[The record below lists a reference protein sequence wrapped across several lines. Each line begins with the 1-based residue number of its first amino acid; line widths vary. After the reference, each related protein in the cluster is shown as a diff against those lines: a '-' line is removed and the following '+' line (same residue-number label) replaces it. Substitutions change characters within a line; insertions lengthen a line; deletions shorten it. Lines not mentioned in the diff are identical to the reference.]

1 MQRLT
6 PFDHEAIIM
15 LESLTECSVCP
26 SFGDNDNFK
35 LYAFYGKHNTPEYI
49 SAIIDA
55 ARGRYGERFVEVSD
69 DPDWQR
75 LEFTIAYD
83 KHEYPKLQGD
93 YTIETPHVENGNVY
107 CHQLEEIRAVQVTRN
122 NDEKLMA
129 FVGGGQ
135 MRIERRIDG
144 KAWFTFINNGVF
156 VDVPENSYIVKR
168 ENGNH
173 FEIWPADKFEKE
185 WEPRN

>member
-6 PFDHEAIIM
+6 PFDHEAIVM

-93 YTIETPHVENGNVY
+93 YTIETPHPNWGTEY
-107 CHQLEEIRAVQVTRN
+107 CHQLEEIRAIQVKRWN
-122 NDEKLMA
+122 VEQLQI

-135 MRIERRIDG
+135 MATYEHPGG
-144 KAWFTFINNGVF
+144 KAVFSFINNGTF
-156 VDVPENSYIVKR
+156 VDVPEDSYIVKR
-168 ENGNH
+168 EKSNV
-173 FEIWPADKFEKE
+173 FEIWPADMFEKE
-185 WEPRN
+185 WEPKN